1 MTQNQRY
8 NSQRRAVLLDPT
20 PAAVDKGGGRL
31 KDANVLLKHSNKNR
45 ELNTIVCVCGGGSG
59 GKTTM
64 AMGKLYPCAHYD
76 KMPHLVRSLGE
87 QPNFLISEYFI

>member
-20 PAAVDKGGGRL
+20 PAAVDKGRGGRL

-45 ELNTIVCVCGGGSG
+45 ELNTIVCVWGGVGWEDNHG
-59 GKTTM
+59 NGQT
-64 AMGKLYPCAHYD
+64 
-76 KMPHLVRSLGE
+76 VSLC
-87 QPNFLISEYFI
+87 PL

>member
-20 PAAVDKGGGRL
+20 PAAVDKGRGGRL

-45 ELNTIVCVCGGGSG
+45 ELNTIVCVWGGRVGRQPWQWANCIPVP
-59 GKTTM
+59 TM
-64 AMGKLYPCAHYD
+64 TKCH
-76 KMPHLVRSLGE
+76 
-87 QPNFLISEYFI
+87 I